1 MVVLTSAEAG
11 GTGFM
16 DLITAGGTQAVTF
29 MTTAFT
35 AMTSNVYLAVF
46 LGVTM
51 IGAGVGLFRKL
62 RRGA

>member
-1 MVVLTSAEAG
+1 MDAIT
-11 GTGFM
+11 TG
-16 DLITAGGTQAVTF
+16 ATQAITF
-29 MTTAFT
+29 MTQAFT
-35 AMTSNVYLAVF
+35 AMTGNAYLAVF

>member
-1 MVVLTSAEAG
+1 MSFHVALTAG
-11 GTGFM
+11 GTPM
-16 DLITAGGTQAVTF
+16 EAITAGGTAAVTF
-29 MTTAFT
+29 METAFS

-62 RRGA
+62 RKGT

>member
-1 MVVLTSAEAG
+1 MG
-11 GTGFM
+11 GDTVM
-16 DLITAGGTQAVTF
+16 TAITAGATQAIEF

-35 AMTSNVYLAVF
+35 AITGNVYLAVF

-51 IGAGVGLFRKL
+51 LGAGVTLFRKL

>member
-1 MVVLTSAEAG
+1 MSSLVLAAEAG
-11 GTGFM
+11 PM
-16 DLITAGGTQAVTF
+16 DAITSAATQAVTF

-51 IGAGVGLFRKL
+51 LGAGVGLFRKL
-62 RRGA
+62 RKGS